1 MLFLFAII
9 LQHERHSRLIGL
21 YERLADA
28 VAAAQRF
35 PASRITIEACRVN
48 EQNLLL

>member
-1 MLFLFAII
+1 MFLFAVI
-9 LQHERHSRLIGL
+9 LQQERHSRLIGL

-28 VAAAQRF
+28 VAATQSF
-35 PASRITIEACRVN
+35 PASRITIEARRVN